1 MLETE
6 LCELAYKY
14 GSDRCPRIKHHY
26 TPYYYELFKDRRN
39 DIKKLLEIG
48 IGFKEDMKHVPD
60 HYVTGAGLY
69 MWRDFFPKAEIYGMD
84 IEPICIFQSERIHT
98 YLRSQSRVADINK
111 VLKETGTDIDIVID
125 DGSHMTSDQVFTAQ
139 VLIPQLKK
147 DVVYIIE
154 DLSESREVAKRLGMF
169 NVEIINFEN
178 RKTLDDR
185 LVVVRNK

>member
-1 MLETE
+1 METE
-6 LCELAYKY
+6 LCKLAYKY

-48 IGFKEDMKHVPD
+48 VGFKEDMAHVPN

-69 MWRDFFPKAEIYGMD
+69 MWRDFFPNAQIYGID
-84 IEPICIFQSERIHT
+84 VEPTCIFEVDRIKT
-98 YLRSQSRVADINK
+98 FLRSQSRVHDLVK
-111 VLKETGTDIDIVID
+111 VIRETGTDIDIVID
-125 DGSHMTSDQVFTAQ
+125 DGSHLTSDQVFTCQ
-139 VLIPQLKK
+139 TLMPMLQK
-147 DVVYIIE
+147 DVIYIIE
-154 DLSESREVAKRLGMF
+154 DLNESREVIKRLGMF
-169 NVEIINFEN
+169 NAEVINFEN